1 MNGLKEILSALNRQE
16 FVSGASLAADLGIS
30 RAAVQQK
37 MKQLVESGLPVT
49 ASPKVGYR
57 LESGVSL
64 LEVCKIEAGLVPAVV
79 PAIADIQLM
88 QSTASTNSE
97 LLASDIHLG
106 RAKVCMAEFQSAG
119 RGRRGNEWESAPYRN
134 IMLSVSWGFESWPHS
149 ISALGLAIGLVVTE
163 YLNNEYQLE
172 ARIKWPNDIL
182 IDGSKL
188 AGILIDVSGEASGA
202 CQVVV
207 GLGLNVHQPNWTK
220 ELEYPWLDLHSL
232 GLEVD
237 RNELVSGLISVIT
250 ALLMTYA
257 ETGFAPMVDRWNKLS
272 SYSGY
277 RIKVFNDSQSIEGLM
292 LGVDKNGGLKVRA
305 DDGERLIEDSSMSV
319 RRLGDS

>member
-1 MNGLKEILSALNRQE
+1 MNGLNEILSSLNSQE

-64 LEVCKIEAGLVPAVV
+64 LEGSRIEAGLVPAVV
-79 PAIADIQLM
+79 PSIADIQIM

-97 LLASDIHLG
+97 LLASDIHVG

-134 IMLSVSWGFESWPHS
+134 IMLSVGWGFESWPQS
-149 ISALGLAIGLVVTE
+149 ISALGLAVGLVVTE
-163 YLNNEYQLE
+163 YLNNEYHLE
-172 ARIKWPNDIL
+172 AKIKWPNDIL
-182 IDGSKL
+182 VDGSKL

-207 GLGLNVHQPNWTK
+207 GLGLNVHQPNWSR
-220 ELEYPWLDLHSL
+220 ENEYPWLDLHGL
-232 GLEVD
+232 GLSVD
-237 RNELVSGLISVIT
+237 RNELASDLISVVT
-250 ALLMTYA
+250 ALLMTYGH
-257 ETGFAPMVDRWNKLS
+257 TGFAPLVARWNELS
-272 SYSGY
+272 SYSGQ
-277 RIKVFNDSQSIEGLM
+277 RIKVFNDAQSIEGLM
-292 LGVDKNGGLKVRA
+292 VGVAENGGLKVMTE
-305 DDGERLIEDSSMSV
+305 DGECLIEDSSMSV
-319 RRLGDS
+319 RLVGVV